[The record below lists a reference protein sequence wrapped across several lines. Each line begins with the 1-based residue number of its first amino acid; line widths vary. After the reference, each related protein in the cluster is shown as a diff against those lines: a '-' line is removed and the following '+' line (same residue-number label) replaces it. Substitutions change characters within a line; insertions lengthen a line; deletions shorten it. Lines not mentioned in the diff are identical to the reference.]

1 MYLKGV
7 ENLYTDSPKYASLM
21 GHFDGT
27 YAKIQTITLGY
38 TMHKLPFIQKLGISN
53 LRVYFTA
60 QNPFVI
66 YSAFTAETG
75 LIHQGNAR
83 SGRMAS
89 FSNSTPQT
97 HNYLLGINLT
107 F

>member
-1 MYLKGV
+1 
-7 ENLYTDSPKYASLM
+7 
-21 GHFDGT
+21 
-27 YAKIQTITLGY
+27 
-38 TMHKLPFIQKLGISN
+38 
-53 LRVYFTA
+53 VYFTA

>member
-1 MYLKGV
+1 
-7 ENLYTDSPKYASLM
+7 M
-21 GHFDGT
+21 GQFDGT

-38 TMHKLPFIQKLGISN
+38 TMHRIPFFQRLGISN

>member
-1 MYLKGV
+1 MKKLLALLLCLMLVIPAFAVAEDV
-7 ENLYTDSPKYASLM
+7 E
-21 GHFDGT
+21 
-27 YAKIQTITLGY
+27 ITLWTYPIGNWGDEA
-38 TMHKLPFIQKLGISN
+38 TVKAL
-53 LRVYFTA
+53 TD
-60 QNPFVI
+60 
-66 YSAFTAETG
+66 AFTAETG